1 MMTPC
6 PDSCD
11 DRLMPGTIPKPLEPI
26 LREFAD
32 VAGHLWDL
40 GWAEASA
47 GNISAD
53 VTSLIKVPLSR
64 GRTGQDLPMPLPA
77 IAGRRFLVTATGS
90 RFRDFGYSPEDNV
103 CLVEVSNSGDRIS
116 WNSLVFSARGLNPTS
131 ELPSHLEIHAILR
144 QQGSDSRA
152 ILHTHPTHL
161 ATISHLRRCADPDEL
176 NRLLWM
182 THPEAKIF
190 APRGATLVPYLLP
203 GSNELGA
210 ATARAVRNGADTIL
224 WRYHG
229 CIAHAPDPSTAL
241 DRIHVL
247 DKASKMVLLCL
258 ASGEAWEGL
267 DAAQLAELF
276 AKFGMK

>member
-1 MMTPC
+1 
-6 PDSCD
+6 
-11 DRLMPGTIPKPLEPI
+11 MPGTFPKPLEPI

-53 VTSLIKVPLSR
+53 VTSSIKVPLSR
-64 GRTGQDLPMPLPA
+64 GRTGQDLPVPLPA

-90 RFRDFGYSPEDNV
+90 RFRDFRNSPEDKV
-103 CLVEVSNSGDRIS
+103 CLVEVSGGGDRIS
-116 WNSLVFSARGLNPTS
+116 WNSLVFSAHGLNPTS

-144 QQGSDSRA
+144 QHGSPSRA

-161 ATISHLRRCADPDEL
+161 AALSHLRRCAEPDEF

-190 APRGATLVPYLLP
+190 APRGATLLPYLLP

-210 ATARAVRNGADTIL
+210 ATAAAVRGGADTIL

-241 DRIHVL
+241 DRINVL
-247 DKASKMVLLCL
+247 DKAAKMMLLCL
-258 ASGEAWEGL
+258 ASGESWEGL
-267 DAAQLAELF
+267 DPAQLAELF
-276 AKFGMK
+276 AKFGS

>member
-1 MMTPC
+1 
-6 PDSCD
+6 
-11 DRLMPGTIPKPLEPI
+11 MPATIPRPFEPI
-26 LREFAD
+26 LREFAA

-53 VTSLIKVPLSR
+53 VTSLMKVPPAR
-64 GRTGQDLPMPLPA
+64 GRTTMDLPVALPA
-77 IAGRRFLVTATGS
+77 IASRSFLVTATGS
-90 RFRDFGYSPEDNV
+90 RFRDFRHTPEDKV
-103 CLVEVSNSGDRIS
+103 CLVQVSPDGLSAG
-116 WNSLVFSARGLNPTS
+116 WNSLIWNAQGLSPTS
-131 ELPSHLEIHAILR
+131 ELPSHLEIHAVLR
-144 QQGSDSRA
+144 QSGSDSRA

-161 ATISHLRRCADPDEL
+161 AAFSHLTRCADADEL

-203 GSNELGA
+203 GSDELGA
-210 ATARAVRNGADTIL
+210 ATARAMRTGADTVL

-247 DKASKMVLLCL
+247 DKAAKMVLLCL
-258 ASGEAWEGL
+258 ASGEDWEGL
-267 DAAQLAELF
+267 NQSELVELF
-276 AKFGMK
+276 AKFGQ

>member
-1 MMTPC
+1 
-6 PDSCD
+6 
-11 DRLMPGTIPKPLEPI
+11 MPGTIPRPLEPT
-26 LREFAD
+26 LREFAE

-53 VTSLIKVPLSR
+53 VTSLLKVLPTR
-64 GRTGQDLPMPLPA
+64 GRIGSNLAAPLPA
-77 IAGRRFLVTATGS
+77 LAGRRFLVTATGS
-90 RFRDFGYSPEDNV
+90 RFREFAKAPEDKV
-103 CLVEVSNSGDRIS
+103 CLAEVSSDGGQVS
-116 WNSLVFSARGLNPTS
+116 WNSLVFNAGEIRPTS

-144 QQGSDSRA
+144 QQGSESRA

-161 ATISHLRRCADPDEL
+161 AALSHLERCASSDEL
-176 NRLLWM
+176 NHLLWT

-190 APRGATLVPYLLP
+190 APRGATLLPYLLP

-210 ATARAVRNGADTIL
+210 ATARTVAAGADTVL
-224 WRYHG
+224 WRFHG
-229 CIAHAPDPSTAL
+229 CVAHAPDVSTAL

-247 DKASKMVLLCL
+247 DKAAKMVLMGM
-258 ASGEAWEGL
+258 ATGEPWKGL

-276 AKFGMK
+276 AKFGS

>member
-1 MMTPC
+1 
-6 PDSCD
+6 
-11 DRLMPGTIPKPLEPI
+11 MPATIPRPFKPI
-26 LREFAD
+26 LSEFAA

-53 VTSLIKVPLSR
+53 VTSLMKVPPAR
-64 GRTGQDLPMPLPA
+64 GRTGMDLPVALPA

-90 RFRDFGYSPEDNV
+90 RFRDFRYVPEDKV
-103 CLVEVSNSGDRIS
+103 CLVEIS
-116 WNSLVFSARGLNPTS
+116 SDGRRAGWNSLVWNANSIGPTS
-131 ELPSHLEIHAILR
+131 ELPSHLEIHATLR
-144 QQGSDSRA
+144 RQGSDSRA

-161 ATISHLRRCADPDEL
+161 AAFSHLKRCADADEL

-203 GSNELGA
+203 GSDELGA
-210 ATARAVRNGADTIL
+210 ATAQAVRNGADTVL

-229 CIAHAPDPSTAL
+229 CIAHAPDPATAL

-247 DKASKMVLLCL
+247 DKAAQMVLSCMS
-258 ASGEAWEGL
+258 SGEPWEGL
-267 DAAQLAELF
+267 DSTQLAELF
-276 AKFGMK
+276 AKFGS

>member
-1 MMTPC
+1 MSPTVPR
-6 PDSCD
+6 PFQ
-11 DRLMPGTIPKPLEPI
+11 PI
-26 LREFAD
+26 LREFAE

-53 VTSLIKVPLSR
+53 VTSLMKAPLTR
-64 GRTGQDLPMPLPA
+64 GRIGQDLNHPLPEL
-77 IAGRRFLVTATGS
+77 AGRRFLVTATGT
-90 RFRDFGYSPEDNV
+90 RFRDFRISPEDKI
-103 CLVEVSNSGDRIS
+103 CLVEVSMDGGSIS
-116 WNSLVFSARGLNPTS
+116 WNSLVWNAHDLNPTS
-131 ELPSHLEIHAILR
+131 ELPSHLEIHSILR
-144 QQGSDSRA
+144 HQGSDSRA

-161 ATISHLRRCADPDEL
+161 AALSHLRRCADPDEL
-176 NRLLWM
+176 NRLLWT

-190 APRGATLVPYLLP
+190 APRGATLLPYSLP

-210 ATARAVRNGADTIL
+210 ATARAVRNGADSVL

-247 DKASKMVLLCL
+247 DKAAKMVLLCM
-258 ASGEAWEGL
+258 ASGEEWEGL

-276 AKFGMK
+276 AKFGS